1 MVCFHLTRYGCDS
14 SLMLAQVAVP
24 AHRLGIAIPEP
35 NCLGTAR
42 IRSWIGATRPWLVLS
57 PAGDL
62 DANLVNHA

>member
-1 MVCFHLTRYGCDS
+1 
-14 SLMLAQVAVP
+14 MLAQVAVP

-42 IRSWIGATRPWLVLS
+42 VRSWIGATCPWLVLS